1 MNKKIIWLVV
11 ILILGF
17 VAYKMFK
24 PQKYAEDNGD
34 DNQLDDGVLDDSGG
48 AQARY

>member
-1 MNKKIIWLVV
+1 MKKIIWLVV
-11 ILILGF
+11 ILIVGF
-17 VAYKMFK
+17 IAYKIFF
-24 PQKYAEDNGD
+24 PQQYAGDNGD